1 MLAGTGFQINWN
13 NTPTYLE
20 HYSNLSGTNHITKN
34 NATKAKRGDAK
45 GDARGSGSIIRHL
58 Q

>member
-1 MLAGTGFQINWN
+1 MLAGIGFQINWN

-34 NATKAKRGDAK
+34 NATKAKK
-45 GDARGSGSIIRHL
+45 GGGER
-58 Q
+58 